1 MNSIRIHT
9 LYGLAD
15 MVGKTVY
22 LTSPGTGFNAEL
34 GPKNVIVKATDF
46 KTGKLLVSPVDEPNE
61 TYYVTYGFMQLAYSE
76 E

>member
-15 MVGKTVY
+15 MIGKTVY
-22 LTSPGTGFNAEL
+22 LASPGTGFNADL
-34 GPKNVIVKATDF
+34 GQKEVIVRGTNF
-46 KTGKLLVSPVDEPNE
+46 QTGKLLVSPVEEPNE

-76 E
+76 G